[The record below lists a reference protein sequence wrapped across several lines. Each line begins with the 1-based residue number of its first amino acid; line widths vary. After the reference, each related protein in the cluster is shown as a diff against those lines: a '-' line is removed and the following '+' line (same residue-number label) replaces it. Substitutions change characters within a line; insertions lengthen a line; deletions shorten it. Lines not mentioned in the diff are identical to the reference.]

1 MDESLV
7 SEYSNFERDTNR
19 WNLIVC
25 HINYP
30 NSVKSILLVLDL
42 LKNSKKL
49 KGKKLKI
56 IFVSSTFGLA
66 VIIKS

>member
-1 MDESLV
+1 ME
-7 SEYSNFERDTNR
+7 
-19 WNLIVC
+19 LIVC

-49 KGKKLKI
+49 KGKNKDN
-56 IFVSSTFGLA
+56 FVSSTFGLA
-66 VIIKS
+66 SYYKVMNNKLPK